1 VIAEDI
7 YGEPHYSQIRDGM
20 LRKRPSSPSRY
31 TVSLACGN
39 LQKPRYINPKIE
51 EELKE
56 FKQEIAQKFK
66 DSVMNRTFK
75 FPRMSLQD
83 GDAKVASQHR

>member
-1 VIAEDI
+1 
-7 YGEPHYSQIRDGM
+7 M
-20 LRKRPSSPSRY
+20 FRKRLSSPSRY

-39 LQKPRYINPKIE
+39 LQKPRYINLKIE

-75 FPRMSLQD
+75 FPRMSISEAESKITSLN
-83 GDAKVASQHR
+83 R